1 MSSYEDSNN
10 NYNYYNNYEDSN
22 NNYNYY
28 DDQLSHDLQINF
40 NNIYNIYSNFQHD
53 YETFY
58 NNLDDINPQQKNEL
72 LAHANLKLQHA
83 QEQLNLARNNVS
95 NILLNKYNNFDNFPD
110 KYKKYFVPPS
120 TGIKR
125 PLI

>member
-10 NYNYYNNYEDSN
+10 NN
-22 NNYNYY
+22 NNNNNNNDNNNY

-53 YETFY
+53 YETIY

-72 LAHANLKLQHA
+72 LANANLKLLQA
-83 QEQLNLARNNVS
+83 QEQLYLARKNVS
-95 NILLNKYNNFDNFPD
+95 NILLNKYKNFDNFPN

>member
-10 NYNYYNNYEDSN
+10 NNYYYYYYYNYNNHN
-22 NNYNYY
+22 NNY

-53 YETFY
+53 YQTIY
-58 NNLDDINPQQKNEL
+58 YNLDDINPLLKNEL
-72 LAHANLKLQHA
+72 LANANLKLLHA
-83 QEQLNLARNNVS
+83 REQLNLARKNVS
-95 NILLNKYNNFDNFPD
+95 NILLNKYKNFDNFPN

>member
-1 MSSYEDSNN
+1 MSSYEDSN
-10 NYNYYNNYEDSN
+10 YNNNN
-22 NNYNYY
+22 NNYNNNYNNNDY
-28 DDQLSHDLQINF
+28 DKLDHDLQINF

-58 NNLDDINPQQKNEL
+58 NNLDDINPLQKNEL
-72 LAHANLKLQHA
+72 IAQANLKLQHA
-83 QEQLNLARNNVS
+83 HEQLNLARNNVS